1 MHYTVSL
8 LTRTLLLAVV
18 FQVTTSQA
26 QQKFSKRQIEK
37 IKTETL
43 NQVQAQH
50 KNTQVMIDKV
60 FSFAELGFQE
70 FETSAYLTKILE
82 EAGFEIKT
90 GLSGIPTSWMA
101 TWSSG
106 EGPVIAL
113 GSDVDCIPKAS
124 QYPGV
129 AYHKPMVEGA
139 PGHGE
144 GHNSGVPVIITAA
157 LTLQEQMKKNKL
169 GGTLVI
175 WPGIA
180 EEQLGSKAWY
190 VRDGY
195 FDKIDMCIFTHV
207 SSNLA
212 VSYGQ
217 ARGTGLISV
226 EYTFEGES
234 AHSAG
239 APWRGRS
246 ALDAAELMNVAWNYK
261 REHLHPL
268 KRSHSIFTDAGDQPN
283 VVPSKASIWY
293 YFRDITYEGIM
304 EMYDD
309 ANHIAEGAA
318 LMTKTKVS
326 SRVLGS
332 AWPRHFNKVIAEKM
346 YENIQNVGLPEWS
359 EADQQ
364 LAKAVQEEV
373 NSNNQKGLA
382 SELTELGKPQKN
394 PVSGGSDDIGDIS
407 WTIPTVTLRFPSN
420 IPGLQGHHWSNA
432 IAMATPIAHKGATA
446 GAKVVAATVI
456 DFLTQPQ
463 LLADAKAYFDNVQ
476 SKETQYRPMITENDP
491 PPIYLNKDI
500 MKRFLGLFLVFF
512 STLVFAQKS
521 VSKSDSLAITKTLFK
536 QQEDWNRG
544 DIDAFMEGYIKTD
557 QLVFSGASG
566 PIYGWEATRD
576 RYKKS
581 YHNRVLMG
589 KLKFDVLGMMQ
600 LSPNVVQ
607 LQGAFYLTREIEDSS
622 GYFTLTWL
630 KQDGSWLVISD
641 HTSS

>member
-1 MHYTVSL
+1 MKYTLHQFSK
-8 LTRTLLLAVV
+8 V
-18 FQVTTSQA
+18 FFLIFTFQFSVTHA
-26 QQKFSKRQIEK
+26 QQKLSKRKIEK

-50 KNTQVMIDKV
+50 KNTQVMVDKV

-70 FETSAYLTKILE
+70 YESSAYLTKILE
-82 EAGFEIKT
+82 EAGFELKT

-101 TWSSG
+101 TWSFG

-144 GHNSGVPVIITAA
+144 GHNSGIPVIITAA
-157 LTLQEQMKKNKL
+157 LSLQEQMKKNNL

-180 EEQLGSKAWY
+180 EELVASKAWY

-207 SSNLA
+207 SSNLS

-239 APWRGRS
+239 SPWRGRS
-246 ALDAAELMNVAWNYK
+246 ALDAAELMNVGWNYK

-332 AWPRHFNKVIAEKM
+332 AWPRHFNKVIAETM

-364 LAKAVQEEV
+364 LAQAVQKEV
-373 NSNNQKGLA
+373 NSKNLKGLA
-382 SELTELGKPQKN
+382 TELSELGKPQKN
-394 PVSGGSDDIGDIS
+394 PISGGSDDIGDIS

-446 GAKVVAATVI
+446 GAKVVAATII
-456 DFLTQPQ
+456 DFLTQP
-463 LLADAKAYFDNVQ
+463 LLLSEAKAYFENVQ
-476 SKETQYRPMITENDP
+476 SKETQYRPMISEKDP
-491 PPIYLNKDI
+491 PPIYLNKEI
-500 MKRFLGLFLVFF
+500 MKQYRPQLEQFYFDETKYDTYLEQLNIQYP
-512 STLVFAQKS
+512 TLKS
-521 VSKSDSLAITKTLFK
+521 
-536 QQEDWNRG
+536 E
-544 DIDAFMEGYIKTD
+544 
-557 QLVFSGASG
+557 
-566 PIYGWEATRD
+566 
-576 RYKKS
+576 
-581 YHNRVLMG
+581 
-589 KLKFDVLGMMQ
+589 
-600 LSPNVVQ
+600 
-607 LQGAFYLTREIEDSS
+607 
-622 GYFTLTWL
+622 
-630 KQDGSWLVISD
+630 
-641 HTSS
+641 